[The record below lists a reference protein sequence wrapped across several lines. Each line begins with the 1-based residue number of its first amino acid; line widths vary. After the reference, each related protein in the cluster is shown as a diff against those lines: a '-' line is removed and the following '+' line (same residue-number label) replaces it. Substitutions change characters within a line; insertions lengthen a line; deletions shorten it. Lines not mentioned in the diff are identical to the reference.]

1 MIRVYICCKRTHLP
15 IISIGGIQQ
24 MAYFENV
31 SNIKYEGSKSKNP
44 FAFKYY
50 NPEEVVNGQTMEE
63 ILRFSVAYWHT
74 FTADLTDPFGVG
86 TAVRPWD
93 KFQGMDKAKARVEA
107 AFEFFEKLNV
117 PFFCFHDADI
127 APEADSLKET
137 NENLDVIVSMIKDY
151 MKDSNVK
158 LLWNTANMFTHPRWV
173 HGAATSSNADV
184 YAFAAAKVKKG
195 LEVAKELGA
204 ENYVFWGGRE
214 GYDTLLNTD
223 MKLEQDNLAR
233 FFHMAVDYAKEIG
246 LDVPFLIEPK
256 PKEPTKHQYDFD
268 VATGL
273 AFLKTYGLEE
283 HFKFN
288 IEANHATLSGHTFEH
303 ELRVA
308 RINGMLGSV
317 DANQGDTLLGWDTDE
332 FPTDLYS
339 TTLAMYEILQN
350 GGLGKGG
357 LNFDAKV
364 RRASFEPEDLFH
376 GHIIGMDAFAI
387 GLKVANRLIQ
397 DRALEDF
404 VAERYKSYTEGI
416 GLDIVEGR
424 TDFHKLEEYALQLGE
439 IKNISGRQERLQ
451 AIVNQYLLETLV
463 EENK

>member
-1 MIRVYICCKRTHLP
+1 
-15 IISIGGIQQ
+15 

-31 SNIKYEGSKSKNP
+31 SKIQYEGARSKNP

-50 NPEEVVNGQTMEE
+50 NPEEIVNGQTMEE
-63 ILRFSVAYWHT
+63 LLRFSVAYWHT
-74 FTADLTDPFGVG
+74 FTANGTDPFGVG
-86 TAVRPWD
+86 TMLRPWD
-93 KFQGMDKAKARVEA
+93 KYQGMDLAKARVEA
-107 AFEFFEKLNV
+107 AFELFEKLNV
-117 PFFCFHDADI
+117 PFFCFHDSDI
-127 APEADSLKET
+127 APEADTLKET
-137 NENLDVIVSMIKDY
+137 YENLDVITAMIKDY
-151 MKDSNVK
+151 MKDSKTK
-158 LLWNTANMFTHPRWV
+158 LLWNTANMFTHPRYV

-195 LEVAKELGA
+195 LETAKELGA

-214 GYDTLLNTD
+214 GYETLLNTD

-246 LDVPFLIEPK
+246 FDGPFLIEPK

-268 VATGL
+268 VATGI
-273 AFLKTYGLEE
+273 AFLKSYGLDE

-288 IEANHATLSGHTFEH
+288 IEANHATLAGHTFEH

-364 RRASFEPEDLFH
+364 RRGSFEPEDLFH
-376 GHIIGMDAFAI
+376 AHIAGMDSFAI
-387 GLKVANRLIQ
+387 GLKVAHKLLE
-397 DRALEDF
+397 DRVLEDF
-404 VAERYKSYTEGI
+404 IAERYKSFTEGI

-424 TDFHKLEEYALQLGE
+424 TDFHKLEAYALQLGE
-439 IKNISGRQERLQ
+439 IKNISGRQERLK
-451 AIVNQYLLETLV
+451 AIVNQYLLETLA
-463 EENK
+463 NQG